1 MIVMVREDILTIY
14 EDLKKLGLSE
24 LDASLVA
31 DCINMQKACTW
42 QNSDPITPEAVD
54 KANDYL
60 SQKNINMRII
70 VSPSRF
76 DKFIW
81 ETKKLR

>member
-1 MIVMVREDILTIY
+1 MITMGREDILLIF

-42 QNSDPITPEAVD
+42 QNSDPITQEAIQ
-54 KANDYL
+54 KANEYL
-60 SQKNINMRII
+60 SKKNINLKII

-81 ETKKLR
+81 ETKKI